1 MHAVPI
7 MRITLL
13 LCLLAVPSVFSVHAA
28 GPERATHAMFKGV
41 ELYSWKDSATGAWRF
56 SLLAGTN
63 RNKTTQEITAPSR
76 MIADVPRLKQRLA
89 LLAKGE
95 QVFWSSSPDQEK
107 FAFPPAAT
115 VAGIVKFATAIEVKV
130 AVVR

>member
-1 MHAVPI
+1 
-7 MRITLL
+7 MRIAILF
-13 LCLLAVPSVFSVHAA
+13 CLLAVSSMHSIHASGA
-28 GPERATHAMFKGV
+28 ERATHAMFKGT
-41 ELYSWKDSATGAWRF
+41 ELYSWRDTATGAWHF
-56 SLLAGTN
+56 SLLSGTN
-63 RNKTTQEITAPSR
+63 RNKTTQEITAASQ

-95 QVFWSSSPDQEK
+95 QVFWSSPDPGF

-115 VAGIVKFATAIEVKV
+115 IADIVKFATAIDVKV